1 MSIVQPKL
9 PRVKFAPGAPGE
21 SYMPSNGSEGEY
33 FFGMWCEECARD
45 KLMNG
50 EATIEETDKDS
61 SLLCEIIGRSYCNDA
76 IPEWVHGDD
85 GQPKCTQFVPKG
97 DPVPLPPNPDQG
109 SLL

>member
-21 SYMPSNGSEGEY
+21 SYMPCNGSEGEY

-45 KLMNG
+45 KVMNG
-50 EATIEETDKDS
+50 DATQEQADADP
-61 SLLCEIIGRSYCNDA
+61 SLYCEILGRSFCADS

-85 GQPKCTQFVPKG
+85 GQPKCTAFVPKG
-97 DPVPLPPNPDQG
+97 QAVPLPPNPDQG